1 MGFGHRE
8 GEGMGEELREGGCLY
23 GGVRY
28 RVAGKPRTSAIC
40 HCVSCRR
47 ASGAQSVAWVVFP
60 SEAFSFVS
68 GGPAEYRSSAGVS
81 RTFCGRCG
89 TSLTYQ
95 HDGNPDSI
103 DVTTASL
110 DLPDEL
116 PPARHVWVEDK
127 VSWESVNDGLPRFE
141 RGGSPG

>member
-1 MGFGHRE
+1 MS
-8 GEGMGEELREGGCLY
+8 EELREGGCLC
-23 GGVRY
+23 GDVRY
-28 RVAGKPRTSAIC
+28 RVSGDPRTSAIC

-68 GGPAEYRSSAGVS
+68 GDPAEYRSSAEVS
-81 RTFCGRCG
+81 RTFCARCG

-95 HDGNPDSI
+95 HDGNLDSI
-103 DVTTASL
+103 DVTAASL

-116 PPARHVWVEDK
+116 PPTRHVWLEDK
-127 VSWESVNDGLPRFE
+127 VSWASVDDGLPRFE

>member
-1 MGFGHRE
+1 MSK
-8 GEGMGEELREGGCLY
+8 ELLEGGCLC

-28 RVAGKPRTSAIC
+28 RVSGKPRTSAIC

-47 ASGAQSVAWVVFP
+47 ASGAQSVAWLVFP

-68 GGPAEYRSSAGVS
+68 GEPAEYRSSAEVS
-81 RTFCGRCG
+81 RTFCGQCG

-95 HDGNPDSI
+95 HDGDPGSI

-110 DLPDEL
+110 DLPDEF
-116 PPARHVWVEDK
+116 PPTHHVWLEDK
-127 VSWESVNDGLPRFE
+127 ISWESVNDGLPRFE
-141 RGGSPG
+141 RGGSPD

>member
-1 MGFGHRE
+1 
-8 GEGMGEELREGGCLY
+8 MGEDHREGGCLC

-60 SEAFSFVS
+60 SEAFSLVS
-68 GGPAEYRSSAGVS
+68 GDPAEYRSSAGVS
-81 RTFCGRCG
+81 RTFCARSG

-116 PPARHVWVEDK
+116 PPARHVWLEDK
-127 VSWESVNDGLPRFE
+127 VGWESVDDGLPRFE

>member
-1 MGFGHRE
+1 MDE
-8 GEGMGEELREGGCLY
+8 DLREGGCLC

-28 RVAGKPRTSAIC
+28 RVAGEARTSAIC

-68 GGPAEYRSSAGVS
+68 GDPAEYRSSSGVS

-95 HDGNPDSI
+95 HDGNADSI

-116 PPARHVWVEDK
+116 PPTRHVWLEDK
-127 VSWESVNDGLPRFE
+127 VSWESVNDGLPLFE
-141 RGGSPG
+141 QGGSPG

>member
-1 MGFGHRE
+1 MSK
-8 GEGMGEELREGGCLY
+8 ELLEGGCLC

-28 RVAGKPRTSAIC
+28 RVSGKPRTSAIC

-47 ASGAQSVAWVVFP
+47 ASGAQSVAWLVFP

-68 GGPAEYRSSAGVS
+68 GEPAEYRSSAEVS
-81 RTFCGRCG
+81 RTFCDTCG
-89 TSLTYQ
+89 TSLTYL
-95 HDGNPDSI
+95 HDGNLDFI

-110 DLPDEL
+110 ALPDQF
-116 PPARHVWVEDK
+116 PPARHVWLEDK
-127 VSWESVNDGLPRFE
+127 VSWESVNDGLPQFE

>member
-1 MGFGHRE
+1 MDE
-8 GEGMGEELREGGCLY
+8 DLREGGCLC

-28 RVAGKPRTSAIC
+28 RVAGEARTSAIC

-68 GGPAEYRSSAGVS
+68 GDPGEYRSSAGVS

-95 HDGNPDSI
+95 HDENADSI

-116 PPARHVWVEDK
+116 PPTRHVWLEDK
-127 VSWESVNDGLPRFE
+127 VSWESVDDGLPRFE

>member
-1 MGFGHRE
+1 MDE
-8 GEGMGEELREGGCLY
+8 DLREGGCLC

-28 RVAGKPRTSAIC
+28 RVAGEARMSAIC

-68 GGPAEYRSSAGVS
+68 GDPAEYRSSSGVS

-95 HDGNPDSI
+95 HDGNADSI

-116 PPARHVWVEDK
+116 PPTRHVWLEDK

-141 RGGSPG
+141 QGGSPG

>member
-1 MGFGHRE
+1 MS
-8 GEGMGEELREGGCLY
+8 EELREGGCLC

-28 RVAGKPRTSAIC
+28 TVSDGPRASAIC

-68 GGPAEYRSSAGVS
+68 GDPAEYRSSAEVS
-81 RTFCGRCG
+81 RTFCGQCG

-95 HDGNPDSI
+95 RDGSPDSI
-103 DVTTASL
+103 DVTAASL
-110 DLPDEL
+110 DLPDEF
-116 PPARHVWVEDK
+116 PPTHHVWLEDK
-127 VSWESVNDGLPRFE
+127 VSWESVDDGLPRFE
-141 RGGSPG
+141 RDGSPG

>member
-1 MGFGHRE
+1 MSDD
-8 GEGMGEELREGGCLY
+8 LRDGGCLC
-23 GGVRY
+23 GEVRY
-28 RVAGKPRTSAIC
+28 RVAGKPQTSAIC

-47 ASGAQSVAWVVFP
+47 ASGAQSVAWLTF
-60 SEAFSFVS
+60 SLEGFSFVS
-68 GGPAEYRSSAGVS
+68 GDPAGYRSSLDVS
-81 RTFCGRCG
+81 RTFCDRCG

-95 HDGNPDSI
+95 HDGDPGFI

-110 DLPDEL
+110 DLPNEF
-116 PPARHVWVEDK
+116 PPTHHVWLEDK

>member
-1 MGFGHRE
+1 MDE
-8 GEGMGEELREGGCLY
+8 NLREGGCLC

-28 RVAGKPRTSAIC
+28 RVAGEARTSAIC

-68 GGPAEYRSSAGVS
+68 GDPAEYRSSSGVS

-95 HDGNPDSI
+95 HDGNADSI

-116 PPARHVWVEDK
+116 PPTRHVWLEDK
-127 VSWESVNDGLPRFE
+127 VSWESVDDGLPRFE
-141 RGGSPG
+141 RDGSPG

>member
-1 MGFGHRE
+1 MDE
-8 GEGMGEELREGGCLY
+8 DLREGGCLC

-28 RVAGKPRTSAIC
+28 RVAGEARMSAIC

-68 GGPAEYRSSAGVS
+68 GDPAEYRSSSGVS

-95 HDGNPDSI
+95 HDGNADSI

-110 DLPDEL
+110 DLSDEL
-116 PPARHVWVEDK
+116 PPTRHVWLEDK